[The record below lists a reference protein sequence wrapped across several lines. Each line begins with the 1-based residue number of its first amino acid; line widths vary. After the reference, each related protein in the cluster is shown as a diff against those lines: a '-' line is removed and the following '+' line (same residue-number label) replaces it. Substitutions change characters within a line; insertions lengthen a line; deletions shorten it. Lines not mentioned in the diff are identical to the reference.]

1 MSFTKYG
8 DSSFDEIS
16 IVDVLTKLIFDAES
30 DLDETEFLVI
40 RLLGQLDS
48 SVVNASRRDVS
59 EYIRSMGVDEMILV
73 VERIKSLMEQQQELI
88 AAGTFV
94 SGRTLHH

>member
-1 MSFTKYG
+1 MSFTIYG

-73 VERIKSLMEQQQELI
+73 VERIKGLIEQQQELI

-94 SGRTLHH
+94 SSRTLHR